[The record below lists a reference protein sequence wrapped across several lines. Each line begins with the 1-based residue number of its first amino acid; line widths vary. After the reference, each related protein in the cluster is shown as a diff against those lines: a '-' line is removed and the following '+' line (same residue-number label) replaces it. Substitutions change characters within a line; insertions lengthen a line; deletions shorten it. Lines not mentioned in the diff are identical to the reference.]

1 MGRAVGSG
9 PATLLLPSTSHRGW
23 CCHFPALPCLPFA
36 PASHGRRLV
45 PGSPGGEDGVRKQ
58 LWVWDLGVG
67 AGGARGPHAGRSCPT
82 WLCLRF
88 SSSKSILMPPC
99 TERSGGHGVSPLPA
113 APNLAPHPHPWTPR
127 LPRGSG
133 GLGRGAVLQRAPG
146 AEHGQAAAAALTY
159 MPTGP
164 CGPSAPGFPGRPC
177 QERQELSPPCSR
189 AGSAGGLCWADPMG
203 GSRLSTWECILGVRI
218 LLFAPLPGCQ
228 PALSNACVPPS
239 VPAGDFG
246 LNFMPSRGGN
256 SSDAPALCSHPWRPP
271 PGLSNHPNPP
281 HISRESLRDV
291 HHPWVPQPAP
301 RTPTPPWALTF
312 GPREPGSPSG
322 PGFPWGPF
330 IFKGN
335 VQGGGGCNETSPT
348 EALLV
353 LLCSVV
359 SGANPACPGSSHQHR
374 RAVTMQ
380 GDKTRGVL
388 LLGCP
393 PNPSECPP
401 RGLVQLQELLWLP
414 AGCWCPPQPHGQRQG
429 VVLRHPA
436 PPTPTQG
443 VGPLWSPE
451 PCPPGGKGVPRAALP
466 HKDHLWLGK
475 AAESSESSRQTES
488 LGRLSCSSLYAAVS
502 VAKDFFFFNAF

>member
-23 CCHFPALPCLPFA
+23 CCLFPALPCLPCA
-36 PASHGRRLV
+36 LASHGHRLV
-45 PGSPGGEDGVRKQ
+45 PGSPGGEDGVRRQ
-58 LWVWDLGVG
+58 LGVWDLGGG
-67 AGGARGPHAGRSCPT
+67 AGGAR
-82 WLCLRF
+82 
-88 SSSKSILMPPC
+88 
-99 TERSGGHGVSPLPA
+99 
-113 APNLAPHPHPWTPR
+113 
-127 LPRGSG
+127 
-133 GLGRGAVLQRAPG
+133 
-146 AEHGQAAAAALTY
+146 ALTY

-177 QERQELSPPCSR
+177 RERQELSPLCSR
-189 AGSAGGLCWADPMG
+189 AGSAGGLGWADPTG
-203 GSRLSTWECILGVRI
+203 GSRLSTWECIPGVCI

-228 PALSNACVPPS
+228 PALSNACPPPS
-239 VPAGDFG
+239 VPAGDLG
-246 LNFMPSRGGN
+246 LNFMPSRGGS
-256 SSDAPALCSHPWRPP
+256 SSDAPAPCSHPWCPP

-281 HISRESLRDV
+281 HISPESLRDV
-291 HHPWVPQPAP
+291 HHPGMPQAAP

-353 LLCSVV
+353 LLCSAV

-374 RAVTMQ
+374 RTVTMQ

-393 PNPSECPP
+393 PNLGECPP
-401 RGLVQLQELLWLP
+401 RGARPAAGAALAAGRVLVSTP
-414 AGCWCPPQPHGQRQG
+414 ATWAKAGGCSPSPCTSNS
-429 VVLRHPA
+429 HPRRWRWSKRF
-436 PPTPTQG
+436 
-443 VGPLWSPE
+443 GPLWSPG

-475 AAESSESSRQTES
+475 AAESSESSMQTES
-488 LGRLSCSSLYAAVS
+488 LGRLSCSSLFAAVS
-502 VAKDFFFFNAF
+502 AAEDFFFF

>member
-1 MGRAVGSG
+1 MWGELWGRVLPPSSC
-9 PATLLLPSTSHRGW
+9 PAP
-23 CCHFPALPCLPFA
+23 PI
-36 PASHGRRLV
+36 
-45 PGSPGGEDGVRKQ
+45 
-58 LWVWDLGVG
+58 GVG
-67 AGGARGPHAGRSCPT
+67 AAISQPYLVSPSPRPPAVTGWSRVALGERMALGGSWGRAAPMRFG
-82 WLCLRF
+82 WLVVMVVLR
-88 SSSKSILMPPC
+88 SSKSILMPPC

-113 APNLAPHPHPWTPR
+113 APNLAPHPHPWTPH
-127 LPRGSG
+127 LPWGSG

-146 AEHGQAAAAALTY
+146 AAHGQAAAAALTY

-177 QERQELSPPCSR
+177 RERQELSPPWSC
-189 AGSAGGLCWADPMG
+189 AGSAGGLGWADPMG
-203 GSRLSTWECILGVRI
+203 GSRLSTQECILGACI

-246 LNFMPSRGGN
+246 LNFMPSRGGS
-256 SSDAPALCSHPWRPP
+256 SSDAPAPCSHPWRPP

-312 GPREPGSPSG
+312 GPREPSSPSG

-348 EALLV
+348 EALLA

-414 AGCWCPPQPHGQRQG
+414 AGCWCPPQPHGRRQG

-443 VGPLWSPE
+443 GGDGASTLVPSGHQDHAPRREGGSTNCPSPQRPPLA
-451 PCPPGGKGVPRAALP
+451 G
-466 HKDHLWLGK
+466 
-475 AAESSESSRQTES
+475 ESCRVLRVLQ
-488 LGRLSCSSLYAAVS
+488 A
-502 VAKDFFFFNAF
+502 D